1 MKYVCCRYAH
11 CINLEF
17 YEDIVNVL
25 NQLLE
30 HEPLGYREQL
40 HCIQT
45 VFTILSGQ
53 GEVLHIDPFRFYV
66 HLYRNLLSVHAGN
79 SLITC
84 FRNQSTIPNF
94 ILCNCSSLYSM
105 MK

>member
-1 MKYVCCRYAH
+1 MYGCFRYAH

-79 SLITC
+79 FLIT
-84 FRNQSTIPNF
+84 FYRNHSTISNC
-94 ILCNCSSLYSM
+94 ILYNHSSLCSM
-105 MK
+105 VK

>member
-1 MKYVCCRYAH
+1 M
-11 CINLEF
+11 EF

-30 HEPLGYREQL
+30 HEPLGNQEQM

-53 GEVLHIDPFRFYV
+53 GEALNIDPFRFYT

-79 SLITC
+79 SKTTFFHNTVSNLI
-84 FRNQSTIPNF
+84 
-94 ILCNCSSLYSM
+94 
-105 MK
+105 

>member
-1 MKYVCCRYAH
+1 MCFRYAH

-25 NQLLE
+25 NRLLE
-30 HEPLGYREQL
+30 REPLGYREQL

-79 SLITC
+79 FLITFLGINLPC
-84 FRNQSTIPNF
+84 LISFYISTEVCIAR
-94 ILCNCSSLYSM
+94 
-105 MK
+105 